1 MRKIE
6 IDLTEEQ
13 FQKLTSEI
21 KERAVINLHEE
32 TFSGFDLVLGVT
44 VGNISYLELK
54 MGSVTKIGEV
64 DWRFK

>member
-13 FQKLTSEI
+13 YQKLTSEI
-21 KERAVINLHEE
+21 KRRAVINLHEE

-44 VGNISYLELK
+44 EGNVSVLELK
-54 MGSVTKIGEV
+54 MGSVIKLGEV
-64 DWRFK
+64 DWKFK